1 MMAYNLKGIRDALF
15 AQADWAPKNSA
26 TAVREVD
33 QFINR
38 AYLEMAMDA
47 PFLFWKKTEDVEI
60 YGTISGEGATAYST
74 SDPTT
79 VQLPS
84 AVELD
89 TDQRW
94 YGRTLV
100 LPSANGGEQ
109 RFRIMASSAPSP
121 YLFVDRPHFLS
132 TTVGVAWRVE
142 DDVHL
147 LPKDLMQLTDVLV
160 AGAGVVG
167 YPLPIRDRV
176 DADAVTYDPLSATSG
191 VVTGRLPTFAFRGDP
206 IYYPAPTVAPTLTS
220 PLSGSNFPAGTDF
233 CYTYYLGRRMQD
245 GERDVD
251 TIWYE
256 TPPSPVST
264 VTTVATRSITVA
276 FPSIITEG
284 KILPMSYPGG
294 SSSSTEAGVVLYAR
308 FGGLGDFYRVAI
320 LTQVAD
326 NSTLVSTSNV
336 TTFGKR
342 YSLVPSGMRQTF
354 GLYPGLSA
362 DGVVQV
368 RYVATPAPLTS
379 DLDFPH
385 ITNDAVGALIY
396 KALTFLYESHGNM
409 GAASTNTLAYN
420 RTLQTL
426 TKRYGDMKPASQ
438 IFHRKI
444 ARL

>member
-15 AQADWAPKNSA
+15 AQADWAPKNSV

-84 AVELD
+84 TVVLD
-89 TDQRW
+89 ANQRW

-109 RFRIMASSAPSP
+109 RFRIMTASAPSP
-121 YLFVDRPHFLS
+121 YLFVDRPHFLD
-132 TTVGVAWRVE
+132 TTVGVPWRVE

-160 AGAGVVG
+160 AGAGVGG
-167 YPLPIRDRV
+167 YPLPIRDRL
-176 DADAVTYDPLSATSG
+176 DADVVVYDPLSVTSG

-206 IYYPAPTVAPTLTS
+206 IYYPAPTVAPALTY
-220 PLSGSNFPAGTDF
+220 PVNGSIFPVGTDF
-233 CYTYYLGRRMQD
+233 CYTYYLGRLAKD

-256 TPPSPVST
+256 TPPSPIST
-264 VTTVATRSITVA
+264 ATGVGLGSVVLS
-276 FPSIITEG
+276 FPSIVTEG
-284 KILPMSYPGG
+284 KILPMSYVEG
-294 SSSSTEAGVVLYAR
+294 SYFAEAGVVLYAR

-320 LTQVAD
+320 LTTVRSGSWSVDEVGLA
-326 NSTLVSTSNV
+326 
-336 TTFGKR
+336 TFGKR
-342 YSLVPSGMRQTF
+342 YPLVPSGMRQTF

-420 RTLQTL
+420 RALQTL